1 MLVEEKLRKY
11 NLGPSYL
18 EQVDLNQTG
27 YFHLKTKNNKKLKI
41 AGRPFKKD
49 WFNYLSKVEIKAN
62 LLFV

>member
-1 MLVEEKLRKY
+1 MLVEGKLRKY

-18 EQVDLNQTG
+18 EQVDLNQTR

-49 WFNYLSKVEIKAN
+49 
-62 LLFV
+62 

>member
-11 NLGPSYL
+11 NLGSSYL
-18 EQVDLNQTG
+18 EQVDLNQTW
-27 YFHLKTKNNKKLKI
+27 YFHLKTKNNKNLKI

-49 WFNYLSKVEIKAN
+49 WFNYLSKVEIKAK